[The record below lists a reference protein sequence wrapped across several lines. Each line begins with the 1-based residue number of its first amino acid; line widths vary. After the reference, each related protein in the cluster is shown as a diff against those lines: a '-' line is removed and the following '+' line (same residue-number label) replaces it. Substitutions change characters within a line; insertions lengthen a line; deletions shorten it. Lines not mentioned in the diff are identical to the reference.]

1 MISVIRLVTGSGYI
15 ADERRLLG
23 ICKTSY
29 GDTELLRIVLRREKE
44 RRFFEGTLF
53 NGKYYWKLRKPKSR
67 TLLSYACE
75 REDAIRIQL
84 LLSLRASNCIFC
96 LPRAVELGRFDIAKL
111 ILDSDPTATEYLLG
125 CGPEFCDPVEALKE
139 KSGNVLQFAGLPGV
153 TASCKVDLGLAYNFP
168 QLITDNLMEGTE
180 DRGWMGWEEGHD
192 WPIKEYRYLAHD
204 SHTYDDPLHL
214 REAGYVWIGAT
225 DDFDCYICETLLW
238 NGEH

>member
-111 ILDSDPTATEYLLG
+111 ILDSDPTAIEYLLN
-125 CGPEFCDPVEALKE
+125 PSLKE
-139 KSGNVLQFAGLPGV
+139 SRQNVLQFAGLPGV
-153 TASCKVDLGLAYNFP
+153 SASHKVDLGLAYNLP

-180 DRGWMGWEEGHD
+180 DRDWMGWEEGRD
-192 WPIKEYRYLAHD
+192 WPMIYRGPGLY
-204 SHTYDDPLHL
+204 TYEDPLHL
-214 REAGYVWIGAT
+214 RAAGYVWIDVT
-225 DDFDCYICETLLW
+225 MEFDEYFDEELFNWGHDRGIEA
-238 NGEH
+238 